1 MVSSGCSAATAF
13 YILPI
18 LSCSFYS
25 ILCILNLKLSLLRRL
40 EPFLPFRIDAKDATR
55 TPKEGMDAKDSND
68 AAHPAEASNSPAVS
82 GESSQ
87 SPQSQGLAW
96 PVWSIE
102 FAKPSIG
109 LFLWCL
115 FPIMAYGVIRGLSDC
130 EEFDLICWQ
139 VEDQTTSS
147 HARSILHLLTISILL
162 AWLCR
167 VPPRRRDGAVFA
179 AVAVCELLINKFFWQ
194 NCEEFLA
201 HSVSSGST
209 FGVFDLFIAMS
220 TLLSLFMLIC
230 EGLPCLRRLV
240 QKLTKTAVAS
250 EQNPHLL
257 SRSGQRNYLLYWGFI
272 VFCHAVLIM
281 AFSDDLHLHHYW
293 GGIVMATFCIF
304 QTPLSRLLLL
314 KGVMMAI
321 DGIGVWGADAIVGED
336 DGGITEG
343 DALRLML
350 CILVIL
356 AFMLALGLNV
366 YRDPRCRALMGC
378 AHAKNPGL
386 DTE

>member
-1 MVSSGCSAATAF
+1 MVSSGCIVATAF
-13 YILPI
+13 YTLPI

-40 EPFLPFRIDAKDATR
+40 GPFLPFQIDAKGATLA
-55 TPKEGMDAKDSND
+55 TPKEAKDGKDAK
-68 AAHPAEASNSPAVS
+68 AVEASDSAPAA
-82 GESSQ
+82 GESSH
-87 SPQSQGLAW
+87 SPQSSPGLAW
-96 PVWSIE
+96 PVWSID

-130 EEFDLICWQ
+130 EQFELICWK

-147 HARSILHLLTISILL
+147 HARNLLHLLTISILS

-167 VPPRRRDGAVFA
+167 VPTRRRDGAVFA
-179 AVAVCELLINKFFWQ
+179 AVAVCEFLINKFFWQ

-209 FGVFDLFIAMS
+209 FGVFDVFIAVS
-220 TLLSLFMLIC
+220 TLVSLLMLIC
-230 EGLPCLRRLV
+230 DGLPCLRRLIQTV
-240 QKLTKTAVAS
+240 TKTAAAG
-250 EQNPHLL
+250 EQNLHLL

-272 VFCHAVLIM
+272 VFFHAVLIM
-281 AFSDDLHLHHYW
+281 AFPNDLHLHHYW

-321 DGIGVWGADAIVGED
+321 DGIGVWGADSIVGED

-343 DALRLML
+343 DADLRLML
-350 CILVIL
+350 CILVVL

-366 YRDPRCRALMGC
+366 YRDPRIRALTGL
-378 AHAKNPGL
+378 AHAKNPAL